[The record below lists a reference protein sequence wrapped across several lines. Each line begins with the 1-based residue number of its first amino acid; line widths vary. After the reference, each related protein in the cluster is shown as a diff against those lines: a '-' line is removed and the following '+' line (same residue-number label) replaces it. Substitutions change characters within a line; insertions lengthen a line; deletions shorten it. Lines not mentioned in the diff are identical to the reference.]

1 MKKLRRSEI
10 CSKVLAFLDELGEN
24 DAAFIL
30 SDKDASELATIIG
43 EVTPLSVRNVHLN
56 APNYLL
62 DGETQFVEKFDP
74 SATPSAGR
82 YAIAD
87 TLKVTIGLP
96 KDFLR
101 LVSVKMSSWMAPITG
116 AITEDMPEYRMQANE
131 YMRGTATKPVCAYVR
146 ISDELPGLELYSAK
160 AADDSVSN
168 LTILREPTWGRAEAV
183 STTEDS
189 IAICS
194 RLVDSVIAQI
204 TGQTLLALGE
214 DQRAQTF
221 LSLSSNYIQQ

>member
-62 DGETQFVEKFDP
+62 DGEKC
-74 SATPSAGR
+74 ATWQNGSSDASSAGH
-82 YAIAD
+82 YFISD
-87 TLKVTIGLP
+87 TRKVTIGLP

-160 AADDSVSN
+160 AVNDSVSN
-168 LTILREPTWGRAEAV
+168 LTILREPSWGRDEEV
-183 STTEDS
+183 NTTEDC

-214 DQRAQTF
+214 NQRAETF
-221 LSLSSNYIQQ
+221 LTLSNNYLQ

>member
-30 SDKDASELATIIG
+30 SDKDATELTTIIG

-62 DGETQFVEKFDP
+62 DGEKYTVGQNGSSEVT
-74 SATPSAGR
+74 SGR

-96 KDFLR
+96 TDFLR

-168 LTILREPTWGRAEAV
+168 LTILREPSWGRDGAV

-214 DQRAQTF
+214 NQRAETF
-221 LSLSSNYIQQ
+221 LTLSNNYLQ

>member
-1 MKKLRRSEI
+1 MKKLRKSEI
-10 CSKVLAFLDELGEN
+10 HLKVLAFLDELGEN
-24 DAAFIL
+24 DADFIL
-30 SDKDASELATIIG
+30 SDKDATELTTIID

-62 DGETQFVEKFDP
+62 DGEKYTVGQNGSSEV
-74 SATPSAGR
+74 SSGL
-82 YAIAD
+82 YAISD

-101 LVSVKMSSWMAPITG
+101 LVSVKMSSWMAPVTG

-131 YMRGTATKPVCAYVR
+131 YMRGTASKPVCAYVR
-146 ISDELPGLELYSAK
+146 LGEDLSGLELYSAEDK
-160 AADDSVSN
+160 DKDSVQY
-168 LTILREPTWGRAEAV
+168 LYILYEPSWGRDGSV

-189 IAICS
+189 IEMCS
-194 RLVDSVIAQI
+194 RLEDSIIAQI

-214 DQRAQTF
+214 NQRAETF
-221 LSLSSNYIQQ
+221 LTLSNNYLQ